1 MNKQEKIRRKNE
13 KKNAKRKAKLK
24 AKACKM
30 NATIN
35 TSYIRCKDVEEGLIR
50 ANSVYKRAKAEN
62 KSYDEVLNEMNCL
75 VIGTNEN
82 DMRLREADKKSVHEI
97 TDTLT
102 FIFKNQCPAIV
113 KSKNA
118 ADGMSNEIYI
128 CILDS
133 KVKDCILKESDS
145 IACYEQTWKLNTP
158 VSIYHVHHM
167 MQCLYGKAS

>member
-1 MNKQEKIRRKNE
+1 MNKQEQIRRKNE

-30 NATIN
+30 HAAIK

-97 TDTLT
+97 TNSLK
-102 FIFKNQCPAIV
+102 FIFENQCPAIV
-113 KSKNA
+113 NSKNA
-118 ADGMSNEIYI
+118 ADGLSNEIQI
-128 CILDS
+128 CILEKPDS
-133 KVKDCILKESDS
+133 PD
-145 IACYEQTWKLNTP
+145 CYEHTWKLNTP
-158 VSIYHVHHM
+158 ASIYHVHHM
-167 MQCLYGKAS
+167 IQCVYGKNS